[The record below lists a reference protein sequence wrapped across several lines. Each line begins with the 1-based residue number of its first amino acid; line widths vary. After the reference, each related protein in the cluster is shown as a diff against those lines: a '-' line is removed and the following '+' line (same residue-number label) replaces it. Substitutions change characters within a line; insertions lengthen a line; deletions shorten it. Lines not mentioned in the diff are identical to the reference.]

1 MNKIPMN
8 VPVFIRSSDEEQTS
22 TLYTKAKLKIFYVG
36 ETADHR
42 LFTRDFADKILE
54 TLPNTPVVGFYS
66 EEDEDFKGHNNV
78 QYIYGIVPESAAIT
92 FEEEDDKTFAI
103 TDVILYTGRKDNI
116 GTVASKIFGKQHSLE
131 LDPDSL
137 KYKINRDSQG
147 RFLNLEFT
155 DGSFVG
161 LSVLGDNETPAFTGS
176 EFFTTN
182 EDFVKVIEQSEA
194 KFSKFINLL
203 NNNGGKLEVFN
214 SEAFFNKCVEN
225 FAKITMQE
233 FAQKLYAALES
244 IGVYGWIVE
253 NTDEYAV
260 VSQWNEEE
268 RRSQYV
274 KYSITVADENVSIS
288 NPVEVYVK
296 YLTQEEINTVDN
308 PINTAKT
315 LEKEEEEEKEGQCA
329 ANPFPPKT
337 DEDEE
342 EDKTEESTD
351 DNKDDEEDD
360 EEKSKAA
367 AIEEEEEEPVSDPKS
382 DEDED
387 PKKKEDYSVN
397 DANSDTNALGEVAN
411 AKESDESNPEAD
423 EEDEEN
429 DKDEV
434 GNATANIS
442 ATTLSD
448 SERTELEQYRREEK
462 LAMIADYKGDISDD
476 LIVEFTNKVDEY
488 SKNELASALALEFR
502 KAAKAN
508 KNVQAVSA
516 PQVTAFGLINT
527 AADKY
532 NENDPADVIKRYTKK

>member
-1 MNKIPMN
+1 MN

-42 LFTRDFADKILE
+42 LFTRDFAEKLLE

-66 EEDEDFKGHNNV
+66 EEDEDFKGHNST

-92 FEEEDDKTFAI
+92 FEEEDNKTFAI

-116 GTVASKIFGKQHSLE
+116 GTVASKVFGKQHSLE
-131 LDPDSL
+131 LDPDTL
-137 KYKINRDSQG
+137 KYKINRDTQG
-147 RFLNLEFT
+147 RFMNLEFV
-155 DGSFVG
+155 DGSFIG

-214 SEAFFNKCVEN
+214 SEAFFNKCAEN

-233 FAQKLYAALES
+233 FTQKLYAALET

-274 KYSITVADENVSIS
+274 KYSVTVSNDNISVS

-296 YLTQEEINTVDN
+296 YLTQDEIDTANS
-308 PINTAKT
+308 PMNTAKT
-315 LEKEEEEEKEGQCA
+315 LEEEEEEKEGQCA

-342 EDKTEESTD
+342 KDKTEESTD
-351 DNKDDEEDD
+351 DDKDDEEDD

-367 AIEEEEEEPVSDPKS
+367 AIEEEEEEEKPVSDPKS

-397 DANSDTNALGEVAN
+397 DANSDTNALGDVAN
-411 AKESDESNPEAD
+411 AKESDESKPKINEEDED
-423 EEDEEN
+423 EEDK
-429 DKDEV
+429 DKV
-434 GNATANIS
+434 GNATASIS
-442 ATTLSD
+442 ATALSD
-448 SERTELEQYRREEK
+448 SERNELEQYRRAEK
-462 LAMIADYKGDISDD
+462 LGMIADYKGDISDD

-488 SKNELASALALEFR
+488 SKDDLASALALAFR
-502 KAAKAN
+502 KAAKAT
-508 KNVQAVSA
+508 KSAQAVGA

-527 AADKY
+527 AADSY